1 MSTYDDRDTAIT
13 RDPVQQGPGY
23 QQSPGYQQGPPQQYY
38 GYPQYG
44 RQFGGGY
51 GMRGM
56 GMNRGGGWSETKPF
70 YLTSE
75 FLGTLLCI
83 LGICITAASTNDLDS
98 HGAALFSA
106 ILVAA
111 YTVSRGIAKA
121 GTRSRA
127 NDFRDDVNLGSR
139 DGQHQHDHQHVG

>member
-13 RDPVQQGPGY
+13 RDPMQGQGY
-23 QQSPGYQQGPPQQYY
+23 QQYPPQYY

-44 RQFGGGY
+44 RRFGGGY

-56 GMNRGGGWSETKPF
+56 GMHHGGWSETKPF
-70 YLTSE
+70 FMTSE
-75 FLGTLLCI
+75 FLGTLLCVI
-83 LGICITAASTNDLDS
+83 AIAITAAAAEDLDS
-98 HGAALFSA
+98 RGASLLIT

-111 YTVSRGIAKA
+111 YTLSRGIAKA

-127 NDFRDDVNLGSR
+127 SDFRDDVNLGAR
-139 DGQHQHDHQHVG
+139 DGAQQHHQHEQHVG

>member
-1 MSTYDDRDTAIT
+1 MSTYDDRDTAIHARPDAGAGLSADAPAAAVLRLSAVRT
-13 RDPVQQGPGY
+13 PVRRRLRHARHGHAP
-23 QQSPGYQQGPPQQYY
+23 
-38 GYPQYG
+38 
-44 RQFGGGY
+44 R
-51 GMRGM
+51 R
-56 GMNRGGGWSETKPF
+56 R
-70 YLTSE
+70 
-75 FLGTLLCI
+75 LGDEAVLSDERVPRTLLCI

-127 NDFRDDVNLGSR
+127 NDFRDDLNLGSHG
-139 DGQHQHDHQHVG
+139 GQQQQQHDHQHAG

>member
-13 RDPVQQGPGY
+13 RDPMQGPGY
-23 QQSPGYQQGPPQQYY
+23 QQMPPQQYY
-38 GYPQYG
+38 SYPQYG
-44 RQFGGGY
+44 RHFGGGY

-56 GMNRGGGWSETKPF
+56 GMNRGGGSGWSETKPF

-83 LGICITAASTNDLDS
+83 AGVCITAAVSADLDS

-139 DGQHQHDHQHVG
+139 DGQQHDHQHQHVG